1 MKQTLIT
8 FLIALII
15 SFGAKAQYQFSTS
28 VNVQGEKTIVIE
40 LVTTGIEIL
49 NAGNTPYNC
58 PWGYNFNVLF
68 DYSIKCYNKNGIEV
82 GFNQI
87 NTLQG
92 MFYCDDKSSFFD
104 LPNQLREG
112 SGKTVGNIW
121 VGDATCNSA
130 TAENL
135 ICNQVKFEVQM
146 QGYDGDQFVT
156 VMGSSTLPI
165 ELITFDAYKKDREVE
180 LIWKTASELNNDYF
194 TIERSADGFVW
205 ENLQTIQGA
214 GNSTQVL
221 DYAWTDLSPYA
232 GISYYRLKQTDYDG
246 TTEVFNI
253 VSVEQK
259 EVEELQ
265 AYPNPVSHTS
275 TLLGV
280 DENLAVRIFNT
291 VGVEVTGNVNISNSP
306 SKKTLLDMSQLP
318 KGMYYVVNGDES
330 IRLIKK

>member
-1 MKQTLIT
+1 MFNFLCLNKTHSFILNFKIKGMMKGIFTTALLVILIG
-8 FLIALII
+8 
-15 SFGAKAQYQFSTS
+15 FGAKAQYQFSTS
-28 VNVQGEKTIVIE
+28 VNVHGNKTIVIE

-68 DYSIKCYNKNGIEV
+68 DYSIKCYNINGIEV

-104 LPNQLREG
+104 LPNQLSEG
-112 SGKTVGNIW
+112 SGKTVGNIL
-121 VGDATCNSA
+121 VGDTMCNSA
-130 TAENL
+130 TVENL

-146 QGYDGDQFVT
+146 KGYNNDNINNIT
-156 VMGSSTLPI
+156 VSASSSLPI

-253 VSVEQK
+253 VSVE
-259 EVEELQ
+259 
-265 AYPNPVSHTS
+265 
-275 TLLGV
+275 
-280 DENLAVRIFNT
+280 
-291 VGVEVTGNVNISNSP
+291 
-306 SKKTLLDMSQLP
+306 
-318 KGMYYVVNGDES
+318 
-330 IRLIKK
+330 